1 MLTPC
6 VLTTLANS
14 TPNDDDVEPDP
25 GKTPLLFAAAVVGA
39 APSPVAK
46 LSRFVVP
53 NQLIP
58 RSRPAFRSTSRMC
71 TFSIT
76 CCEGETFIAS
86 ITGASGERPF
96 ATSTARAA
104 ATESVAS
111 PLRTTSPL
119 ALVTLMSLPPVLAAI
134 LLCSELVSG
143 ATSRSMTETRC
154 RCWSNT
160 EMFVAPTFFP
170 WT

>member
-1 MLTPC
+1 MLTPW
-6 VLTTLANS
+6 VLTTFASNV
-14 TPNDDDVEPDP
+14 PNDVAVEPDP
-25 GKTPLLFAAAVVGA
+25 GKTPLLFVAVVVS

-46 LSRFVVP
+46 LTFLVWP
-53 NQLIP
+53 NQLMP
-58 RSRPAFRSTSRMC
+58 RSRPALRSTSRMR

-86 ITGASGERPF
+86 MTGASGERPV

-104 ATESVAS
+104 DRASVAS
-111 PLRTTSPL
+111 PLRTTSPF

-134 LLCSELVSG
+134 LVCSALVSG
-143 ATSRSMTETRC
+143 AISRSMTDTR
-154 RCWSNT
+154 RRSRSNT